1 MKQEKITLGIDEA
14 GRGCVLGPLV
24 IGCVAAKPGD
34 RQWFSKNRVRD
45 SKKVPPDERAWLAE
59 KIKQRCWFQFATVDA
74 TEIDIAVRDRTRTL
88 NGLEMEHMSELLR
101 TGMKKHSEALVRGY
115 VDAPSI
121 NARGFTK
128 KLIQACAWDSPLPL
142 IAVHHADVNHLT
154 VAAASIIA
162 KDERERL
169 IEELKKT
176 LGIDFGCGY
185 PHDQKTKEY
194 LKVCPKNAAH
204 VRWTWKTHL
213 SYH

>member
-1 MKQEKITLGIDEA
+1 MCI
-14 GRGCVLGPLV
+14 
-24 IGCVAAKPGD
+24 
-34 RQWFSKNRVRD
+34 RD
-45 SKKVPPDERAWLAE
+45 SKPYTSLKFWSKSVTIILGVIVILPLLWMILHSPNVL
-59 KIKQRCWFQFATVDA
+59 
-74 TEIDIAVRDRTRTL
+74 EIFDIIF
-88 NGLEMEHMSELLR
+88 LES
-101 TGMKKHSEALVRGY
+101 G
-115 VDAPSI
+115 PSYLC
-121 NARGFTK
+121 GFTK